1 VIGFLRHFGLEKD
14 FKINIEVNHAILAG
28 HSFPHEL
35 QCAADAGMLGSIDA
49 NKGDYLSGWD
59 TDEFPTNLYEV
70 TEAMLVILQAGGFG
84 KGGVNFDAK
93 TRRNSTDASDLF
105 IAHIGGMDIFARAL
119 LVASRVLK
127 ESDYQSLRKARY
139 ASFDAGKG
147 RDFEK
152 GKLTLAGLRDY
163 AKKTGEPAQISG
175 QQERYEQIINDYI

>member
-1 VIGFLRHFGLEKD
+1 MTRRRPRPKSMTIYPKGVFCLESEWFGL
-14 FKINIEVNHAILAG
+14 
-28 HSFPHEL
+28 
-35 QCAADAGMLGSIDA
+35 GSSVSV
-49 NKGDYLSGWD
+49 LS
-59 TDEFPTNLYEV
+59 
-70 TEAMLVILQAGGFG
+70 
-84 KGGVNFDAK
+84 
-93 TRRNSTDASDLF
+93 
-105 IAHIGGMDIFARAL
+105 AL
-119 LVASRVLK
+119 KLLK

>member
-1 VIGFLRHFGLEKD
+1 
-14 FKINIEVNHAILAG
+14 
-28 HSFPHEL
+28 
-35 QCAADAGMLGSIDA
+35 
-49 NKGDYLSGWD
+49 
-59 TDEFPTNLYEV
+59 V